1 METAA
6 INMITCRRCHRRTAS
21 ATYCSFC
28 GGKLDSPRR
37 PKSRGNGTGSVFQRP
52 NKTWTAMITVGYY
65 VDDSGAVKRTTRS
78 KSGFRTKKEA
88 LEYLPK
94 LSADTPAEK
103 KKTITWQEL
112 YNAWEPTHRAGKST
126 MTCYHAAMKYFRP
139 IYAQKLENI
148 TIDDLQECVDDC
160 PKGRRTK
167 ENMRSLAGLMYKYA
181 IPRHLCTLNLAQYLH
196 VSGERGSKDGLPL
209 SALEKLAKLSGK
221 DPIADY
227 IICQCYLGFRPAE
240 LLALNVESYNPIERA
255 FVGGAKTEAGKNRT
269 VTVSP
274 KIQPIIDRLIGSRTS
289 GPVFPSPEGDRM
301 SVFRYRD
308 LFYKTLDAA
317 GVENPVREV
326 DGQQL
331 RTYTPH
337 SCRHTFATL
346 MKRVDGA
353 DKDKLSL
360 IGHTSD
366 TMLRHYQ
373 DVNFDDLRKIT
384 DAL

>member
-1 METAA
+1 METATLTL
-6 INMITCRRCHRRTAS
+6 ITCRRCHRRTAA
-21 ATYCSFC
+21 ATFCSFC
-28 GGKLDSPRR
+28 GAKLETGRR

-52 NKTWTAMITVGYY
+52 NKTWTAMVTVGYY
-65 VDDSGAVKRTTRS
+65 VDDSGTVKRTTRS
-78 KSGFRTKKEA
+78 KSGFRTKKDA
-88 LEYLPK
+88 LEYIPK

-126 MTCYHAAMKYFRP
+126 MTCYHAAMKHFRP

-196 VSGERGSKDGLPL
+196 GSGERGSKDGLPL
-209 SALEKLAKLSGK
+209 SALEKLEKLSGK
-221 DPIADY
+221 DLIADY

-240 LLALNVESYNPIERA
+240 LLALNVENYNFTERA
-255 FVGGAKTEAGKNRT
+255 FVGGSKTEAGKNRT

-274 KIQPIIDRLIGSRTS
+274 KIQPIIDRIIGDRTS
-289 GPVFPSPEGDRM
+289 GPVFSAPGGGRM
-301 SVFRYRD
+301 PGELYRD

-317 GVENPVREV
+317 GVENPIREV
-326 DGQQL
+326 DGQQR